1 MALKQFYIKNVG
13 LAKIQ
18 RVQQKI
24 PGCWTYVLQNENKF
38 QKVWNVFT
46 MCRKNI
52 SISIVMVCV
61 FVCHMFSHHPFYFDF
76 PSARVIFD
84 VSSGF
89 DFWNVNR
96 TPTWHLSKMF
106 KVAFKDVSTKISEP
120 TYWTILFVMLKIYFI
135 HKVAGKKIQKGYI
148 KLNYVVCLS
157 DTGSSCHGSLIVLVN
172 KRADW
177 NVPVSYIKY
186 MSPCSACGFS
196 TKKLQK

>member
-1 MALKQFYIKNVG
+1 LALKQFYIKNVG

-52 SISIVMVCV
+52 SISIVTVCV

-76 PSARVIFD
+76 QSAHVIFD

-106 KVAFKDVSTKISEP
+106 KVDFKDVSTKNSEP
-120 TYWTILFVMLKIYFI
+120 TY
-135 HKVAGKKIQKGYI
+135 
-148 KLNYVVCLS
+148 
-157 DTGSSCHGSLIVLVN
+157 
-172 KRADW
+172 
-177 NVPVSYIKY
+177 
-186 MSPCSACGFS
+186 
-196 TKKLQK
+196 